1 MEQVREGVDAI
12 RTASEEQNRG
22 NEVVHRSS
30 VTMREVARQVRG
42 TTEEQARGSGRI
54 RESIEEVRG
63 ALDEINAALEEQS
76 AACRSAVEFVEEVA
90 ARTQSNQ
97 ESARRLGEATQGLQ
111 GQAEALR
118 EDLDRFRF

>member
-1 MEQVREGVDAI
+1 MERCLCTRA
-12 RTASEEQNRG
+12 A
-22 NEVVHRSS
+22 
-30 VTMREVARQVRG
+30 ALFP
-42 TTEEQARGSGRI
+42 ARGLEQLFHEGN
-54 RESIEEVRG
+54 G
-63 ALDEINAALEEQS
+63 INAALEEQS

-118 EDLDRFRF
+118 EDLGRFRF